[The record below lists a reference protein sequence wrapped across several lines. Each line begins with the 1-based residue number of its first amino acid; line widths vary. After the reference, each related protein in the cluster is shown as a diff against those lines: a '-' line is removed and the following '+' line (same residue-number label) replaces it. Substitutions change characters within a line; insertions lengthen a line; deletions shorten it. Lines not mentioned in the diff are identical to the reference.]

1 MIKKMGKV
9 FINIQMVVI
18 IKVIL
23 KMDSEMEKVYFIMI
37 KNNKFKEYGLMEN

>member
-1 MIKKMGKV
+1 MGKV

-18 IKVIL
+18 IKAIL

>member
-18 IKVIL
+18 IKAIL